1 MALFSALSLGATL
14 LGGLSQKRAGDRAAA
29 AAQRA
34 ANFNAELIE
43 RDIGL
48 LEKQRK
54 IINRNFVVEQG
65 RARTFFERDVQ
76 GGARAG
82 FGYAG
87 IDMSQGTPLDVFR
100 ENAREF
106 EYEMT
111 VSEFNNEI
119 TNMQISDAQ
128 EEARLNAELARMEG
142 GAQAAG
148 LRAQGTASLISS
160 LGTAATRGYEMGFFG
175 GGR

>member
-1 MALFSALSLGATL
+1 MALFGVLSLGATL
-14 LGGLSQKRAGDRAAA
+14 LGGLSQKRAADRASDAA
-29 AAQRA
+29 ERA
-34 ANFNAELIE
+34 ARFNAELIE

-48 LEKQRK
+48 LERQRE
-54 IINRNFVVEQG
+54 IINRNFLIEGQ
-65 RARTFFERDVQ
+65 RARRFFDRDVQ

-106 EYEMT
+106 EYEQT
-111 VSEFNNEI
+111 VARMGNEI
-119 TNMQISDAQ
+119 TNMQISDEQ
-128 EEARLNAELARMEG
+128 ETARLNAELARMEG

-148 LRAQGTASLISS
+148 LRAQGTQSLIRAFGS
-160 LGTAATRGYEMGFFG
+160 AAQQAYEFF
-175 GGR
+175 

>member
-1 MALFSALSLGATL
+1 MALFQALSLGATL
-14 LGGLSQKRAGDRAAA
+14 LGGISQRNAANRASA

-48 LEKQRK
+48 LEKQRD
-54 IINRNFVVEQG
+54 IINRNFLVEGQ
-65 RARTFFERDVQ
+65 RARRMFERDVQ
-76 GGARAG
+76 GGVRAG

-87 IDMSQGTPLDVFR
+87 IDMSQGTPIDVLR

-106 EYEMT
+106 EYEQT
-111 VSEFNNEI
+111 VAQMGNEI
-119 TNMQISDAQ
+119 TNMQLSDAQ
-128 EEARLNAELARMEG
+128 ETARLNAELARMEG

-148 LRAQGTASLISS
+148 LRAQGTQSLIRSFGS
-160 LGTAATRGYEMGFFG
+160 AAQQAYEFF
-175 GGR
+175 